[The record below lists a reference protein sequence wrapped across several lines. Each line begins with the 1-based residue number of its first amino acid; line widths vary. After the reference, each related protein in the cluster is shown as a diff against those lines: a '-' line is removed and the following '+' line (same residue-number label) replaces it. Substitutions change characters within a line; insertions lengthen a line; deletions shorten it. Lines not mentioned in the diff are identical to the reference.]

1 MQLDGSTVSWAIPKG
16 LLGMSDTR
24 PGGHTYAIGI
34 SKRGESSRLA
44 VETTLH
50 PISYTVFEGLYFD
63 PGIALILTTGGDG
76 RSETRFHGLNQ
87 RRLTV

>member
-16 LLGMSDTR
+16 LLGMS
-24 PGGHTYAIGI
+24 PEGSGLHTYASGI

-50 PISYTVFEGLYFD
+50 PISYTVFEGPY
-63 PGIALILTTGGDG
+63 
-76 RSETRFHGLNQ
+76 
-87 RRLTV
+87 RLTR

>member
-16 LLGMSDTR
+16 LLGMYAR
-24 PGGHTYAIGI
+24 AALRTYVAGI

-50 PISYTVFEGLYFD
+50 PISYTVFEGPYR
-63 PGIALILTTGGDG
+63 LILK
-76 RSETRFHGLNQ
+76 
-87 RRLTV
+87 